1 MKLITYLCVE
11 DGELFTITAE
21 NIEAAK
27 EKASIW
33 NAQVIKPL

>member
-1 MKLITYLCVE
+1 MITYLCVE
-11 DGELFTITAE
+11 DGQLFTITAE